1 MARIGQLLFTF
12 RIERITCT
20 HKVIQSTLN
29 QRIFRRHV
37 VLVDNAHLQNLTIRT
52 DGRNHRNDGVDLCQ
66 RGYRDAQPEN
76 GNGLD
81 AIEVE
86 RTVAFLLGFLT
97 FAQGLAA
104 QLFVILKRLV
114 H

>member
-1 MARIGQLLFTF
+1 MCSNAPNSSYSF
-12 RIERITCT
+12 
-20 HKVIQSTLN
+20 KVICV
-29 QRIFRRHV
+29 IP
-37 VLVDNAHLQNLTIRT
+37 
-52 DGRNHRNDGVDLCQ
+52 GRNHRNDGMDLCQ
-66 RGYRDAQPEN
+66 RGYRYAQPEN

-104 QLFVILKRLV
+104 QLFIILKRLV

>member
-1 MARIGQLLFTF
+1 M
-12 RIERITCT
+12 
-20 HKVIQSTLN
+20 
-29 QRIFRRHV
+29 
-37 VLVDNAHLQNLTIRT
+37 
-52 DGRNHRNDGVDLCQ
+52 DLCQ
-66 RGYRDAQPEN
+66 RGYRYAQPEN

-104 QLFVILKRLV
+104 QLFIILKRLV